1 MKIRKLTIKNLH
13 SLRLDAEIDFTAP
26 PLGST
31 GLFAI
36 TGDTGAGKSTIL
48 DAITLAL
55 YGQLPRE
62 SAYEEIISY
71 GAASSV
77 AELEFEHSNLLLR
90 AKWSVHRAGGKVD
103 GKIQQPRRELAQ
115 WDENKGDFYP
125 IAEKAK
131 EVDQQVEKLTGLD
144 YERFR
149 RSVLLAQGDFAAFLH
164 AKEGERS
171 ELLEKITGSEI
182 YSELSKA
189 AFLRHKQE
197 DASLKELQV
206 EKSRLEIL
214 PAEEAEALTQQVKQ
228 ARVEDEALRQ
238 NINKL
243 RQLQQL
249 LQRKTALENLAQNLD
264 EEYQEWEQARLAAEP
279 SFIRLQRFQNL
290 RPHQV
295 QLQKLDELKI
305 QQEQVQA
312 RTSLLQTQ
320 QAQQNQELLLQ
331 ENKTQEAQEQLT
343 QAQHQLKTQEPI
355 LAEAMRLD
363 VEIQTRQ
370 SPLQQQ
376 KESLQQQSAEKSNLH
391 KQLEELQQ
399 VQSAAQERLQKIQEW
414 QQEHPNWHQLPALL
428 PLLQSE
434 INTLAET
441 QQQYKLR
448 LEEKTETLAKA
459 DSLKNQLYALQA
471 QQNKLQARQK
481 ELDDSYQAA
490 LPSDVPHHD
499 QDLLNWL
506 YQDRDRLS
514 QRYQQLE
521 QLQNLN
527 HNYRAL
533 LAEINTLEQQL
544 EALRNRESELQKQLL
559 NVFDEEGPLEEL
571 LQFKQQV
578 YEQQLMIA
586 NYEQD
591 RHRLQEGEPCPLC
604 FSTEH
609 PFRHQHFKP
618 FVDQARLEYE
628 KTQAEVE
635 NLRQQRQELGQQLRE
650 TSIQVDYLEQP
661 LHGQLGQRLLR
672 INELEGQ
679 RGRIIGALVGIQE
692 DHHAGSLNT
701 YLNDT
706 QALLQSRHQAIET
719 LGTLIKDTQ
728 VLEKE
733 LQKNLQE
740 EQRAQSQVAVI
751 EERIIRLDQQLQE
764 REILI
769 EQKQNSLI
777 EKLKTLDIAYLE
789 NSQELLHT
797 LNQDL
802 EHFQKSQEL
811 QGKLERDLEKYAL
824 EIQQKSADLEKLEI
838 QLAQLQNKVKTEES
852 ALALLQ
858 QKRLDMVGEQAVD
871 VLRDTLQNAIVQAT
885 ELLQSE
891 QKLSKTLR
899 ETQITTQA
907 QLETLQKDLTRLNQE
922 QQHLE
927 NSLNKVAQHHQLHD
941 IAELR
946 AAMLDAE
953 AEQTIRS
960 VQDKLARQ
968 EAELQ
973 RLQQENANQL
983 AELIQE
989 TREAPETAE
998 LASMLEEAEKHQ
1010 QNLQQTL
1017 GQLLEKLNRHEQ
1029 QQQKGKTLLKSIQA
1043 QQKEYQRWAKLNDLI
1058 GSSDGKKFRIFAQ
1071 GLTLAKLTQLA
1082 NRHLQQLNGRYLIL
1096 KKVSE
1101 DLGLEIMDTF
1111 QANNRRG
1118 MRTLSGGESFLVS
1131 LALALALSE
1140 LAGRNTSIQSLFI
1153 DEGFGTLD
1161 DSSLD
1166 MAISTLE
1173 NLQSSGKTIGI
1184 ISHVKELKER
1194 IGVQIQVKK
1203 QSDGFSQIKVLNT

>member
-13 SLRLDAEIDFTAP
+13 SLRLDAEIDFTAA
-26 PLGST
+26 PLGTT

-55 YGQLPRE
+55 YGKIPRE

-77 AELEFEHSNLLLR
+77 AELEFEHSHLLLR
-90 AKWSVHRAGGKVD
+90 ARWSIYRAGGKVD

-115 WDENKGDFYP
+115 WDEKKGDYYN

-131 EVDQQVEKLTGLD
+131 EVDTQVEKLTGLD

-182 YSELSKA
+182 YTELSKA
-189 AFLRHKQE
+189 SFLRHKQE
-197 DASLKELQV
+197 DAILKELQA
-206 EKSRLEIL
+206 EKNRLEIL
-214 PAEEAEALTQQVKQ
+214 PAEEADALTQQVKQ
-228 ARVEDEALRQ
+228 ARLEDETLRQ
-238 NINKL
+238 SIGQL
-243 RQLQQL
+243 RHWQQL
-249 LQRKTALENLAQNLD
+249 LQRKAALENLAQNLD
-264 EEYQEWEQARLAAEP
+264 NEYQEWEQSRLAAEA
-279 SFIRLQRFQNL
+279 SFIRLQRFQKL

-295 QLQKLDELKI
+295 QLQKLDELKQ
-305 QQEQVQA
+305 QQEQTQ
-312 RTSLLQTQ
+312 SQFLHLQSQ
-320 QAQQNQELLLQ
+320 QGEQNQALLVQ
-331 ENKTQEAQEQLT
+331 ENKTQAAQDQLNQT
-343 QAQHQLKTQEPI
+343 QLQLKTQEPI

-370 SPLQQQ
+370 NPLQQQ
-376 KESLQQQSAEKSNLH
+376 KEALQQQSAEKSKLH
-391 KQLEELQQ
+391 EQLETLQQ
-399 VQSAAQERLQKIQEW
+399 AQSAAQERLQKIQEW
-414 QQEHPNWHQLPALL
+414 RQEHPNWHQLPALL

-434 INTLAET
+434 INMLDET

-448 LEEKTETLAKA
+448 LEEKNETQTQAK
-459 DSLKNQLYALQA
+459 SLKTQLGILQA
-471 QQNKLQARQK
+471 QQAKLQARQK
-481 ELDDSYQAA
+481 ELNDAYQAA
-490 LPSDVPHHD
+490 LPPDVPHQD

-506 YQDRDRLS
+506 YQDRDRLN

-521 QLQNLN
+521 QLQELNL
-527 HNYRAL
+527 NYRAL

-544 EALRNRESELQKQLL
+544 ETLRSRESELQKQLL
-559 NVFDEEGPLEEL
+559 NVFDEESPLEEL

-591 RHRLQEGEPCPLC
+591 RHRLLEGEPCPLC

-628 KTQAEVE
+628 KTQAQVE
-635 NLRQQRQELGQQLRE
+635 ALRQHRQELGQQLRE
-650 TSIQVDYLEQP
+650 TSIQVEYLEQP

-692 DHHAGSLNT
+692 DHHSGSLST
-701 YLNDT
+701 YLSDT

-719 LGTLIKDTQ
+719 LGTLMKELQ
-728 VLEKE
+728 VLEKD

-740 EQRAQSQVAVI
+740 EQRTQSQLAVI
-751 EERIIRLDQQLQE
+751 EERIARLDQQVQE
-764 REILI
+764 RAILI
-769 EQKQNSLI
+769 AQKQNSLT
-777 EKLKTLDIAYLE
+777 EKLNTLDFNYLE

-797 LNQDL
+797 LSQAL

-824 EIQQKSADLEKLEI
+824 EIQQQSVHLEKLEL
-838 QLAQLQNKVKTEES
+838 QLDQLQRKVNAEES

-858 QKRLDMVGEQAVD
+858 QKRLDLVGEQTVD
-871 VLRDTLQNAIVQAT
+871 TLRDALQNAIVQAT
-885 ELLQSE
+885 ERLQSE

-899 ETQITTQA
+899 ETQIATQA
-907 QLETLQKDLTRLNQE
+907 QLEALQKELTRLNQE
-922 QQHLE
+922 QQSLE
-927 NSLNKVAQHHQLHD
+927 NSMNKLALQHQLQD

-953 AEQTIRS
+953 AEQEIRS
-960 VQDKLARQ
+960 LQDKLARQ

-989 TREAPETAE
+989 TREAPETTE

-1010 QNLQQTL
+1010 QNLQQNL

-1058 GSSDGKKFRIFAQ
+1058 GSADGKKFRIFAQ

-1096 KKVSE
+1096 KKANE
-1101 DLGLEIMDTF
+1101 NLDLEIMDTF

-1166 MAISTLE
+1166 LAISTLE

-1203 QSDGFSQIKVLNT
+1203 QSDGFSQIKVLHT